1 VSDVDD
7 GAEPGDEAV
16 PPREPGVEDEPIADL
31 RAVGLL
37 LLGFLLAIELMYQ
50 LTQG

>member
-1 VSDVDD
+1 MSAD
-7 GAEPGDEAV
+7 GDEVVADDR
-16 PPREPGVEDEPIADL
+16 PREADVEDAEEPIADM